1 MSKKTKYDDLLSE
14 MRSKVQSAGSSRHS
28 KADYTAVTQTLLN
41 TPEQEVPV
49 YVKDTKDPVITKPA
63 ERYRET
69 LKPVLKQFGVDNA
82 ELDKIQDVQFSK
94 EHAEA
99 LNDVAITAVKGY
111 TSTGRK
117 LVLPVT
123 SPDESQM
130 EISQVVKEEK
140 KEDTRKLEQ
149 QADGSYKSVPTGERK
164 TTKKHT
170 EMKASN
176 KIPGWLI
183 EKKKI

>member
-1 MSKKTKYDDLLSE
+1 MSKTKYDDLLNE
-14 MRSKVQSAGSSRHS
+14 MKSKVQSAGGSRHS
-28 KADYTAVTQTLLN
+28 KADYTSVTQTLLN

-49 YVKDTKDPVITKPA
+49 YVKDGDPVITKPA

-99 LNDVAITAVKGY
+99 LNDVAITAIKGY
-111 TSTGRK
+111 TGTGRK
-117 LVLPVT
+117 LVLPIN
-123 SPDESQM
+123 SDSESQM
-130 EISQVVKEEK
+130 EISQVTRETKS
-140 KEDTRKLEQ
+140 EDTRKLEQ
-149 QADGSYKSVPTGERK
+149 QPDGSYKSVPTGERK
-164 TTKKHT
+164 TTKKHV

-183 EKKKI
+183 NKEKI